1 MISQADSGLTI
12 EEPRTGLA
20 QFRRLPVVS
29 WVWPARTSAEAGAGC
44 GLVGGA
50 CCVGGAAVKG
60 LGLASATAVSNFV
73 GVATPYFIAASVI
86 GMLAWAAWLFR
97 GTGYQAGPF
106 ARILARQ
113 GAVMGVI
120 YGATLGATMLVASTT
135 GLSM

>member
-1 MISQADSGLTI
+1 MSIHI
-12 EEPRTGLA
+12 RN
-20 QFRRLPVVS
+20 LPLVS
-29 WVWPARTSAEAGAGC
+29 WLWPQQHSAQAGAGC

-60 LGLASATAVSNFV
+60 LGLASAASVSTFV

-106 ARILARQ
+106 ARIVARQ

-120 YGATLGATMLVASTT
+120 YGATLGATMLLASAS
-135 GLSM
+135 GVSM